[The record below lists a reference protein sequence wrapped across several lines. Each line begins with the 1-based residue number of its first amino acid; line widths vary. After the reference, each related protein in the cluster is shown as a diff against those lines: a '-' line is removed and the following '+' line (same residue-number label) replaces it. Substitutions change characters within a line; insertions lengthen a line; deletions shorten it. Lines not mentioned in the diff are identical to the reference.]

1 MLKQKTDHERLYDLI
16 KCAEIQESIDFSTST
31 FEKQVKISNGE
42 KINCS
47 LEYLIQYLIDKGVT
61 LPPEKKTV
69 DKAMKSGR
77 IKCRKCDLIKECPM
91 GQRVVAYDKDFTMG
105 KCTIGRVRGEDK

>member
-1 MLKQKTDHERLYDLI
+1 MLKEKTDYERLYDLI

-61 LPPEKKTV
+61 LPPEKVVKTNEPEN
-69 DKAMKSGR
+69 KTQSRG
-77 IKCRKCDLIKECPM
+77 ILIHRSNK
-91 GQRVVAYDKDFTMG
+91 GSKRV
-105 KCTIGRVRGEDK
+105 

>member
-1 MLKQKTDHERLYDLI
+1 MLKEKTDYERLYDLI

-61 LPPEKKTV
+61 LPPEKVVKTNEPEN
-69 DKAMKSGR
+69 KTKSR
-77 IKCRKCDLIKECPM
+77 YRK
-91 GQRVVAYDKDFTMG
+91 VF
-105 KCTIGRVRGEDK
+105 RGDNSST